1 LTDIKLIST
10 IQDVKPTLDFIGKN
24 IRFLRRQSSW
34 TLAELATRVGMSEGP
49 LGRIE
54 RGVNAPSASVIYRL
68 SKVLGVSVNALFADA
83 KQDLHTI
90 RFEGKQDT
98 FLVTIG
104 KEDAILPGRV
114 QSAAGDIIEAFQALE
129 DICNARKRAQ
139 IPLLIP
145 FDPTEQGME
154 ALSETT
160 RRIMEIQHGIVFD
173 YFELFENQG
182 FRVVVLPMPKDV
194 DSFSYYDPPCQNAFF
209 FLNARKNTERQL
221 FSLAYELGRVFILTY
236 TMQQGLELFASQDE
250 KVPDAHKPFTAR
262 HGANRFAATFLM
274 PQKSVCDTVRQL
286 GIQKKHW
293 SYELLLR
300 IKHRFGISSEAFLYR
315 LNELDLI
322 DPVLIEPL
330 KQSVYNHYEKTA
342 FGEPDFSRRLLTPN
356 GRLWDLVLTGKEVDE
371 GRDEV
376 LEIEQTLKKWKVVK
390 K

>member
-1 LTDIKLIST
+1 MKT
-10 IQDVKPTLDFIGKN
+10 TLDFIGKN

-68 SKVLGVSVNALFADA
+68 AKVFGVSVNALFAEA
-83 KQDLHTI
+83 EQDLHNV
-90 RFEGKQDT
+90 RFEGAHDP

-114 QSAAGDIIEAFQALE
+114 QSAAGDIIEAFHALE
-129 DICNARKRAQ
+129 DICNARKRAK

-154 ALSETT
+154 ALSETV

-182 FRVVVLPMPKDV
+182 FRVLVLPMSKDI
-194 DSFSYYDPPCQNAFF
+194 DSFSYYDPPNQNAFF
-209 FLNARKNTERQL
+209 FLNTRKNPERQL
-221 FSLAYELGRVFILTY
+221 FSLAYELGKVFILTY
-236 TMQQGLELFASQDE
+236 TMQQGIELFAPQDE
-250 KVPDAHKPFTAR
+250 KGPDGQKPFTAR

-274 PQKSVCDTVRQL
+274 PKKSVCDTVNQL

-300 IKHRFGISSEAFLYR
+300 IKHRFGISAETFLYR
-315 LNELDLI
+315 LEELDLI
-322 DPVLIEPL
+322 DPALVEPL
-330 KQSVYNHYEKTA
+330 KEKIYDHYDKTT
-342 FGEPDFSRRLLTPN
+342 FGEPDLSRRLLTPN
-356 GRLWDLVLTGKEVDE
+356 GRLWDLVLTGKEVEE

-376 LEIEQTLKKWKVVK
+376 LRIEQTLGRWKVVK